1 MPLVPSI
8 PMMNKMTPTETCAGA
23 LSEILLDRETIQ
35 ARVRELGAQIT
46 RELRGTQ
53 LCIAPLLDGGM
64 IFAADLMREIELP
77 VTLLPL
83 KASSYGDGTTSS
95 GVVSL
100 PWGLPEEIRD
110 KEILL
115 VDDILDTGR
124 TLQTLKNEL
133 LDAGAL
139 SVRTC
144 ILLRKEYSKE
154 LPADFVGFDIPDKF
168 VVGYGL
174 DLAGLYRNL
183 PVKAPADYR
192 RRCGERQDRSADRS
206 RRASL

>member
-1 MPLVPSI
+1 
-8 PMMNKMTPTETCAGA
+8 MNKT

-46 RELRGTQ
+46 HELRGTP

-64 IFAADLMREIELP
+64 IFAADLMREIDLP
-77 VTLLPL
+77 LTLLPL
-83 KASSYGDGTTSS
+83 KASSYGDGTISS
-95 GVVSL
+95 GTIIL
-100 PWGLPEEIRD
+100 PWGIPETVRG

-124 TLQTLKNEL
+124 TLQTLQKQL

-144 ILLRKEYSKE
+144 VLLRKEYSKD
-154 LPADFVGFDIPDKF
+154 LPADYVGFEIPDKF

-174 DLAGLYRNL
+174 DLAGLCRNL
-183 PVKAPADYR
+183 PYIGIP
-192 RRCGERQDRSADRS
+192 Q
-206 RRASL
+206 L